1 MLEIFEERMLY
12 FMRKKN
18 ILKKIYIYKKLK
30 SKFKKNK

>member
-18 ILKKIYIYKKLK
+18 NINLINFFIIKEKY
-30 SKFKKNK
+30 NE